1 MIFIES
7 RAFTRAGQALL
18 SEGQLLELQQRL
30 LKNPSCGDLM
40 PGTGGL
46 RKLRIGLSTRGKGKR
61 GGARVIYY
69 HLAKRNHLH
78 LLLLYAKAQRE
89 DLTPGQKKILRQ
101 MIQEIESS

>member
-7 RAFTRAGQALL
+7 RAFTRARQALL
-18 SEGQLLELQQRL
+18 SEDQLMDLQQRL
-30 LKNPSCGDLM
+30 LENPTCGDLI

-69 HLAKRNHLH
+69 HLAKQDHLH
-78 LLLLYAKAQRE
+78 LLLLYSKAQRE
-89 DLTPGQKKILRQ
+89 NLTPGQKKILRQ